1 MFIEQTMNGLALG
14 VVYALVAVGYSL
26 VFGILRIL
34 NLAHSAFYALGANLI
49 LVFVSIQFGI
59 QYALIL
65 SVIITGLV
73 AMSFDRYLLSPLRN
87 RGGSSI
93 MSLITAIGFSYV
105 IQNLLVA
112 FLGSQRRPFPNVL
125 DFGPVVIFGHRFQSS
140 QLMLLFISLILLVIL
155 SLIVYKTK
163 IGTGMRATQQ
173 NPKAASL
180 MGINVRNITTFTFFI
195 SGVYAAIAGFLVA
208 GYYEM
213 VYPTMGVAVGTKAF
227 AAAVLGGIG
236 VLYGSIVGGLVVG
249 LAECYVVALVGGGYR
264 DAIAFV
270 ILIIVL
276 LIRPN
281 GLFGKKDI
289 VKV

>member
-14 VVYALVAVGYSL
+14 IVYSLVAVGYSL

-34 NLAHSAFYALGANLI
+34 NLAHNSFYALGANMI
-49 LVFVSIQFGI
+49 LVFVSAHFGFP
-59 QYALIL
+59 YALAL
-65 SVIITGLV
+65 SVVLTGIV
-73 AMSFDRYLLSPLRN
+73 AMSFDRYLLSPLRG
-87 RGGSSI
+87 RQGSGI
-93 MSLITAIGFSYV
+93 MSLITAIGFNYV
-105 IQNLLVA
+105 IQNLLIA
-112 FLGSQRRPFPNVL
+112 FLGSQRRQFPNYL
-125 DFGPVVIFGHRFQSS
+125 DFGPVYLFGHRFQSS
-140 QLMLLFISLILLVIL
+140 QLTLLGISLVLLIILT
-155 SLIVYKTK
+155 LIVYKTK

-180 MGINVRNITTFTFFI
+180 MGISVRNITTFTFFI
-195 SGVYAAIAGFLVA
+195 SGVYAAIAGYLVA

-249 LAECYVVALVGGGYR
+249 LAECYVVAIVGGSYR

-270 ILIIVL
+270 ILIAVL